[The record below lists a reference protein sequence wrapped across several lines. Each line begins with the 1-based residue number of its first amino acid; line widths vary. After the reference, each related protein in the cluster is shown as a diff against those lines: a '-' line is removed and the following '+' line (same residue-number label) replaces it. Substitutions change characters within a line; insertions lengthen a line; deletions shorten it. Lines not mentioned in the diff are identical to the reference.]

1 MRGCYSQ
8 PGISLPV
15 EHGGLS
21 TCPSAPL
28 IRSCFTVT
36 LDADS
41 DGNLAGQLAVISGL
55 SPVMCCSCLTGS
67 SPGVG
72 SVLRRCCQRNPS
84 GHALPLGHGGQSL
97 GVFRDTALLHR
108 VREGCCAGDHACPR
122 SPGGPAWGPVSLRER
137 ERANSHPPGW
147 VPCPSSLAI
156 LSCGYF
162 CPSGGIRPCLGR
174 VPVVLTGGDG
184 ACPPC
189 PVGKGQDAA

>member
-15 EHGGLS
+15 AHGGLS

-97 GVFRDTALLHR
+97 GVFRDTA
-108 VREGCCAGDHACPR
+108 APTPR
-122 SPGGPAWGPVSLRER
+122 QGRALCRGPRLSKESWGPSMGT
-137 ERANSHPPGW
+137 S
-147 VPCPSSLAI
+147 VPKGEGEGELTST
-156 LSCGYF
+156 
-162 CPSGGIRPCLGR
+162 RLGP
-174 VPVVLTGGDG
+174 VPI
-184 ACPPC
+184 
-189 PVGKGQDAA
+189 